1 MYKPWTMDNYLCSV
15 STVDIQRKLTHARSG
30 VKKDLQETIAENGIF
45 EANSET
51 MRKEGKKVF
60 LFVSLQREI
69 RRIG

>member
-1 MYKPWTMDNYLCSV
+1 MYKPWTMDNFLCSV

-51 MRKEGKKVF
+51 MRKEGKKSF
-60 LFVSLQREI
+60 FI
-69 RRIG
+69 RFAST